1 MPFPGPCSPPV
12 ATALGYTRKCTEW
25 QIRITTRKSCSI
37 FFFVRLFL
45 HDIFLKFELLA
56 RYFFWDSTHPPIKNQ
71 MVRPLV
77 GPNNF
82 VKIFNELY
90 LFSISYRFC
99 VVSNSGLS
107 CEFNAFFF
115 VHDSENPKFG
125 SLNTIAVKKCEHTFL
140 LWTFEMRNMIFW
152 ELLS

>member
-56 RYFFWDSTHPPIKNQ
+56 RYFFLDSTHPPHQKSNGPSLSSVAGSPMIKFSANFLQ
-71 MVRPLV
+71 KISANITVQNRPRTKRFRSHFL
-77 GPNNF
+77 F
-82 VKIFNELY
+82 RCVKI
-90 LFSISYRFC
+90 S
-99 VVSNSGLS
+99 
-107 CEFNAFFF
+107 
-115 VHDSENPKFG
+115 
-125 SLNTIAVKKCEHTFL
+125 
-140 LWTFEMRNMIFW
+140 
-152 ELLS
+152 

>member
-1 MPFPGPCSPPV
+1 MELYWSSHQFRLQGRRKLFLIGGAESEGRRPEEIFKFRVSEMPFPGPCSPRSPPV

-71 MVRPLV
+71 MVRPLRL
-77 GPNNF
+77 PP
-82 VKIFNELY
+82 
-90 LFSISYRFC
+90 YRR
-99 VVSNSGLS
+99 
-107 CEFNAFFF
+107 AF
-115 VHDSENPKFG
+115 DG
-125 SLNTIAVKKCEHTFL
+125 SLFRPVGHLTT
-140 LWTFEMRNMIFW
+140 
-152 ELLS
+152 